1 MTSMLAFED
10 MLVEIPASEPR
21 ELAQRSSG
29 PIEVTLYWWEAA
41 DAAVLIELID
51 RGGGASF
58 QLVVPPDRALDAFHH
73 PYAYASS
80 SDAPTWLRH
89 ADVWAPD
96 GRPHAIRVD

>member
-1 MTSMLAFED
+1 MTSMIAFEELLD
-10 MLVEIPASEPR
+10 TPSTEPR
-21 ELAQRSSG
+21 ELAQRSSAQ
-29 PIEVTLYWWEAA
+29 IEVTLYWWDAA
-41 DAAVLIELID
+41 DSAVMIEVID

-58 QLVVPPDRALDAFHH
+58 QIVVPADRALDAFHH
-73 PYAYASS
+73 PYASASS